1 MSVSNEQKSIM
12 DKIKEE
18 LKLVEEWTGINSTLI
33 MSGLGFCLF
42 FVFIGYFDFY
52 ITTIVGIVYPAIWS
66 IRAIESKGSDDDKQ
80 WLTYW
85 VVFAIFTFVDLFS
98 GFILKFIPFYFFFKL
113 IFLVWCFMPNTQGA
127 KFIYDKFIVKLYKK
141 YDAQI
146 QMLDEA
152 IDQVSGMI
160 NKGQEII
167 KDNQQN
173 IIDAGFGV
181 IKEVQK
187 KNS

>member
-1 MSVSNEQKSIM
+1 MSVSKVQISIF
-12 DKIKEE
+12 DRIKEE
-18 LKLVEEWTGINSTLI
+18 LKIVEEWTGVSSTYI
-33 MSGLGFCLF
+33 MSGLAVCFF

-52 ITTIVGIVYPAIWS
+52 ITTVVGIVYPAIWS

-127 KFIYDKFIVKLYKK
+127 RFMYDKFIVKLYYK

-146 QMLDEA
+146 RKLDEA
-152 IDQVSGMI
+152 IQNEVSGLL
-160 NKGQEII
+160 NKG
-167 KDNQQN
+167 KDIVDENKGN
-173 IIDAGFGV
+173 IISAGLMV
-181 IKEVQK
+181 MEEVH
-187 KNS
+187 N